1 MVWLLFHTALPT
13 SQCITPCCRSCTSE
27 MGGGWCRG
35 AGGLALPLLPKHRQA
50 EWQTLARIQGSEA
63 WEGVVAGEGAGSGA
77 WPRPPRA
84 QRRYNSTHSFG
95 PASIH
100 LAKCKPTV
108 MTAHGP
114 QFANRTTSRL
124 RPHCCMSSTCI
135 CGGFVRMHPGV
146 GPKVTW
152 GGQRQLCG
160 HLDVLN
166 FLSAESAATARCDK
180 PWMASRWSQTQTM
193 VVE

>member
-13 SQCITPCCRSCTSE
+13 SQCITPCYRSCTSE

-50 EWQTLARIQGSEA
+50 EWHTLARMQGSEA
-63 WEGVVAGEGAGSGA
+63 WEGLVAGDGAGSGA
-77 WPRPPRA
+77 WLWPPRA

-95 PASIH
+95 PASIPH

-114 QFANRTTSRL
+114 QFANRTTSRP

-135 CGGFVRMHPGV
+135 CGVCVRMHPGV

-166 FLSAESAATARCDK
+166 FLSAETAPHRDVITLGWQAGGRK
-180 PWMASRWSQTQTM
+180 LRPW
-193 VVE
+193 

>member
-1 MVWLLFHTALPT
+1 MTSFSHCLLHNVSLHDNQVVRQRWVVAGV
-13 SQCITPCCRSCTSE
+13 TSE

-35 AGGLALPLLPKHRQA
+35 LGVLALPQLPKHRQA
-50 EWQTLARIQGSEA
+50 EWPTRARIQGSEA
-63 WEGVVAGEGAGSGA
+63 WEGFVAGDGAGSGA
-77 WPRPPRA
+77 WLWPPRA
-84 QRRYNSTHSFG
+84 QRRYNSKHSFG

-100 LAKCKPTV
+100 LLAKCKPTV

-114 QFANRTTSRL
+114 QFANRTTSRP
-124 RPHCCMSSTCI
+124 RPHSCISGTCI
-135 CGGFVRMHPGV
+135 CGVCVRMHPGV

-166 FLSAESAATARCDK
+166 FLSAESAATARYDT
-180 PWMASRWSQTQTM
+180 P
-193 VVE
+193 

>member
-1 MVWLLFHTALPT
+1 MVWLLFHTALST
-13 SQCITPCCRSCTSE
+13 SQCITPCYRSCTSE

-50 EWQTLARIQGSEA
+50 EWQTLVRIQGPEA
-63 WEGVVAGEGAGSGA
+63 WEGLVAGEGAGSGA

-84 QRRYNSTHSFG
+84 QRRYNSKHSFG

-108 MTAHGP
+108 MTAHAP
-114 QFANRTTSRL
+114 QFANRTTSRP
-124 RPHCCMSSTCI
+124 RPHCCMSSTFI
-135 CGGFVRMHPGV
+135 CGVCVRMHPGV
-146 GPKVTW
+146 RPKVTW

-160 HLDVLN
+160 HSDVLN
-166 FLSAESAATARCDK
+166 FLSAESAATARCNS
-180 PWMASRWSQTQTM
+180 PWMASR
-193 VVE
+193 